1 MSTGTKI
8 IKQWGKKMSHFP
20 WLIQTV
26 SKGFGEKEIQVRGV
40 LSTCIA
46 QKLSQVFLSLNRN
59 TYKML

>member
-1 MSTGTKI
+1 
-8 IKQWGKKMSHFP
+8 MSHFP